1 MTNIYF
7 ESVLMA
13 WSSIISNK
21 MRSLLTMLGIIIGV
35 AAVIALMSI
44 GYGVQSSIESNISSL
59 GTNTIT
65 ITPGTGRKPGIR
77 PAAGSMQTLTYKDYE
92 AIKNLPNIS
101 YAAPLVNTS
110 YVVVNGNK
118 NWTTRIYGC
127 TEDYAKLSDLNV
139 SEGRFWT
146 AREYNERARVAVIG
160 QTVATSLFGEESP
173 IGQKIRI
180 NGDPFTVIG
189 LLEAKGYSFMDQD
202 DRILIPFTTVQE
214 RMLHITYVN
223 NIAISSENSS
233 DLSQIETDVT
243 NLLRLRHHI
252 ATGADDDFSIQNS
265 QDLLKTMESTTRTL
279 TIFLGSIAAISL
291 LVGGIGIMNI
301 MLVSVTERT
310 KEIGIRKALGATYEM
325 IIVQFLI
332 ESVTVSVAGGLI
344 GVILGIIISKI
355 IPYVSTLTTVLTVTP
370 ILGSFLFSVLIGLIF
385 GIYPAQKAAKLN
397 PIDALH
403 YRTDYF
409 FIMSDMLKFYRDQH

>member
-310 KEIGIRKALGATYEM
+310 KEIGIRKALGATHEM

-403 YRTDYF
+403 YE
-409 FIMSDMLKFYRDQH
+409 

>member
-252 ATGADDDFSIQNS
+252 STGADDDFSIQNS

-403 YRTDYF
+403 YE
-409 FIMSDMLKFYRDQH
+409 

>member
-180 NGDPFTVIG
+180 NGDLFTVIG

-403 YRTDYF
+403 YE
-409 FIMSDMLKFYRDQH
+409 

>member
-7 ESVLMA
+7 ESILMA
-13 WSSIISNK
+13 WGSIVSNK

-44 GYGVQSSIESNISSL
+44 GYGVQDKITSDISSL
-59 GTNTIT
+59 GSNTIT
-65 ITPGTGRKPGIR
+65 VTPGTGRKPGVR
-77 PAAGSMQTLTYKDYE
+77 AAAGSMQTLTYKDYL
-92 AIKNLPNIS
+92 AIKNLPNIT
-101 YAAPLVNTS
+101 YAAPLVNNS
-110 YVVVNGNK
+110 YLLVSGNK

-127 TEDYAKLSDLNV
+127 TEDYARISSLSV
-139 SEGRFWT
+139 QEGRFWT
-146 AREYNERARVAVIG
+146 TKEYSSRARVCVIG
-160 QTVATSLFGEESP
+160 KTVATGLFGEESP
-173 IGQKIRI
+173 LGQKVRI

-189 LLEAKGYSFMDQD
+189 LLEEKGYSFMDQD
-202 DRILIPFTTVQE
+202 DRVLIPFTTVQE

-223 NIAISSENSS
+223 NIVITSDNAD
-233 DLSQIETDVT
+233 DLSQIESDVT
-243 NLLRLRHHI
+243 SLLRTRHRI
-252 ATGADDDFSIQNS
+252 QTGKEDDFSISNS
-265 QDLLKTMESTTRTL
+265 QDLMAAMKSTTQTL

-310 KEIGIRKALGATYEM
+310 REIGIRKALGATYTM

-344 GVILGIIISKI
+344 GVLLGIGASKV
-355 IPYVSTLTTVLTVTP
+355 IPMLTTLSTVLAVTP
-370 ILGSFLFSVLIGLIF
+370 ILGSFMFSVLIGLVF
-385 GIYPAQKAAKLN
+385 GLYPAQKAAKLN

-403 YRTDYF
+403 YE
-409 FIMSDMLKFYRDQH
+409 

>member
-118 NWTTRIYGC
+118 NWTTCIYGC

-223 NIAISSENSS
+223 HIAISSENSS

-403 YRTDYF
+403 YE
-409 FIMSDMLKFYRDQH
+409 

>member
-301 MLVSVTERT
+301 MLVSVKERT

-344 GVILGIIISKI
+344 GVILGVIISKI

-403 YRTDYF
+403 YE
-409 FIMSDMLKFYRDQH
+409 

>member
-370 ILGSFLFSVLIGLIF
+370 ILGSFLFSVLIG
-385 GIYPAQKAAKLN
+385 IYPAQKAAKLN

-403 YRTDYF
+403 YE
-409 FIMSDMLKFYRDQH
+409 

>member
-7 ESVLMA
+7 ESILMA
-13 WSSIISNK
+13 WGSIVSNK

-44 GYGVQSSIESNISSL
+44 GYGVQDKITSDISSL
-59 GTNTIT
+59 GSNTIT
-65 ITPGTGRKPGIR
+65 VTPGTGRKPGVR
-77 PAAGSMQTLTYKDYE
+77 AAAGSMQTLTYKDYL
-92 AIKNLPNIS
+92 AIKNLPNIT
-101 YAAPLVNTS
+101 YAAPLVNNS
-110 YVVVNGNK
+110 YLLVSGNK

-127 TEDYAKLSDLNV
+127 TEDYARISSLSV
-139 SEGRFWT
+139 QEGRFWT
-146 AREYNERARVAVIG
+146 IKEYSSRARVCVIG
-160 QTVATSLFGEESP
+160 KTVATGLFGEESP
-173 IGQKIRI
+173 LGQKVRI

-189 LLEAKGYSFMDQD
+189 LLEEKGYSFMDQD
-202 DRILIPFTTVQE
+202 DRVLIPFTTVQE

-223 NIAISSENSS
+223 NIVITSDNAD
-233 DLSQIETDVT
+233 DLSQIESDVT
-243 NLLRLRHHI
+243 SLLRTRHRI
-252 ATGADDDFSIQNS
+252 QTGKEDDFSISNS
-265 QDLLKTMESTTRTL
+265 QDLMAAMKSTTQTL

-310 KEIGIRKALGATYEM
+310 REIGIRKALGATYTM

-344 GVILGIIISKI
+344 GVLLGIGASKV
-355 IPYVSTLTTVLTVTP
+355 IPMLTTLSTVLAVTP
-370 ILGSFLFSVLIGLIF
+370 ILGSFMFSVLIGLVF
-385 GIYPAQKAAKLN
+385 GLYPAQKAAKLN

-403 YRTDYF
+403 YE
-409 FIMSDMLKFYRDQH
+409 

>member
-139 SEGRFWT
+139 SEGRFWM

-403 YRTDYF
+403 YE
-409 FIMSDMLKFYRDQH
+409 